1 MKQYTT
7 YDPEAMAIDAV
18 LKLDSVIREI
28 SGAEA
33 KCESLARRCTEL
45 PQFIAQTGLSMTI
58 LFYLSKS
65 DSEIVR
71 QLLNILTSG
80 SDKNSDK
87 IAEEIKQ
94 GIKEECERE
103 GKGYS
108 LSLALITYALNKI
121 AEHTLSIDTCRF
133 GSVDSSASLIRNI
146 ARCLRDIRTNRV
158 EMRIEMLLRPYLD
171 TVKRLTE
178 ALYKGERGRS
188 T

>member
-1 MKQYTT
+1 MKQYTV

-18 LKLDSVIREI
+18 LKLDSVIRKI

-71 QLLNILTSG
+71 QLLNILISG
-80 SDKNSDK
+80 SDKDVEK
-87 IAEEIKQ
+87 IGQ
-94 GIKEECERE
+94 RVKEECERE

-121 AEHTLSIDTCRF
+121 AEYTLSISTCRF

-146 ARCLRDIRTNRV
+146 AQCLRDIRTNRV